1 MKILFGFTSLLLA
14 GLSSATSPNPMVPLP
29 AGYVY
34 QFGESFTDANWTTT
48 QVAPYRS
55 PITTQR
61 WYAMQPN
68 SQFLSKGYAAP
79 PPGTLGYPFATNYPT
94 NNPHYLSMGWWQD
107 SNGGLAGCFIASV
120 DQTYHGTMG
129 SSLPHPGAV
138 RHGYFEG
145 KFMFPVPQPGS
156 TGSKSGLWPAFWFQ
170 PIGTNAQGLFP
181 ELDGFEL
188 YSIDGFTTAHTTWH
202 IWGPNGYNQ
211 GETYSYDPTGAG
223 CQCVYWT
230 PAKGVAPFCDGKWHT
245 WGFLVTATHIVT
257 YLDGKL
263 VWDTPNPDDTVYDLP
278 LFIDIDC
285 AFGGGWSISLSW
297 NVPPY
302 PGTTGLGMYSM
313 KVCYVRVWA
322 NPAEQ

>member
-1 MKILFGFTSLLLA
+1 MKSVLGLISLLFA
-14 GLSSATSPNPMVPLP
+14 GLCCAASPAPRVTLP

-34 QFGESFTDANWTTT
+34 QFGDNFDEANWTTT
-48 QVAPYRS
+48 QIAPYHT

-68 SQFLSKGYAAP
+68 SQFLSQGYAAQ
-79 PPGTLGYPFATNYPT
+79 PPGTLGYPFATNYPS
-94 NNPHYLSMGWWQD
+94 NSPHFLSMGWWQD
-107 SNGGLAGCFIASV
+107 SSGGLAGCFISSV
-120 DQTYHGTMG
+120 DQSYHGTMG

-145 KFMFPVPQPGS
+145 KFMIPVPKS
-156 TGSKSGLWPAFWFQ
+156 SATGRSGLWAAFWFQ
-170 PIGTNAQGLFP
+170 SIGTNAGGLAP

-188 YSIDGFTTAHTTWH
+188 YSIGGFNNAHTTWH
-202 IWGPNGYNQ
+202 IWGPKGYAVGN
-211 GETYSYDPTGAG
+211 TYSYDTTGAG
-223 CQCVYWT
+223 CDCVGWT
-230 PAKGVAPFCDGKWHT
+230 PPPGTPSFCDGNWHT
-245 WGFLVTATHIVT
+245 WGLLVTATDLVT

-278 LFIDIDC
+278 MFVNADC
-285 AFGGGWSISLSW
+285 AFGGGWPINLSF

-302 PGTTGLGMYSM
+302 PGTNGPGMYSM
-313 KVCYVRVWA
+313 KINYIRVWA